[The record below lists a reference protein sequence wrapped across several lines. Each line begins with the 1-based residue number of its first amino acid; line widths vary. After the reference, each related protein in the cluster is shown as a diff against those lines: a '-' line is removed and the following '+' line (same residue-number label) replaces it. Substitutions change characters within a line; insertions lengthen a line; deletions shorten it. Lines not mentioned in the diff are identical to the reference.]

1 MGLYNFFILY
11 LRGLKS
17 YRGGVYIYIDVKKVL
32 VLWEIKILN
41 IWVVKV
47 IGILMKCNK
56 NYFNRKKS

>member
-1 MGLYNFFILY
+1 MELYIFFILY
-11 LRGLKS
+11 LRSLKS
-17 YRGGVYIYIDVKKVL
+17 YRGGVYVYNDVKEVL
-32 VLWEIKILN
+32 VLWEIKIFN